1 MVFIMNKIQELIQQ
15 YAETNDN
22 QFMLK
27 IIELLQQRELIW
39 TAYSPVTKNHYI
51 EFQNGIPTAYVFS
64 EIDFCN
70 AFKDYL
76 SNMKIR
82 IEPMECDKEARA
94 SLFSDFFR
102 NGIEQVIVDN
112 GQMFVVIALKEIIH
126 KPDFSAIP
134 ENKRPVM
141 NPHLMRSANFFLQC
155 QQTGQRNPQA
165 QNSFMRDIY
174 HAKYLLPIVMEDQAP
189 KGTVI
194 REMTFGDVTLKIA
207 VLSRSDGQSYI
218 PVFTDWIEFSKVD
231 REMVTVGN
239 VITFSDMEK
248 LCENGDKLT
257 INPLGF
263 NMLLDKTTVQSIKS
277 KFTAPEEQ
285 NKNEQIGFFA
295 LGNVPQD
302 MLSTLT
308 TLLDQTEGIHNAYL
322 KGMRQNGKSSYV
334 CIVDFSG
341 TNPAVFQQIAQQVG
355 PLCGGSAFHFVD
367 YHSEIGITA
376 AENTM
381 PFYQRMNMK

>member
-112 GQMFVVIALKEIIH
+112 GQMFVVIALK
-126 KPDFSAIP
+126 
-134 ENKRPVM
+134 
-141 NPHLMRSANFFLQC
+141 
-155 QQTGQRNPQA
+155 
-165 QNSFMRDIY
+165 
-174 HAKYLLPIVMEDQAP
+174 
-189 KGTVI
+189 
-194 REMTFGDVTLKIA
+194 
-207 VLSRSDGQSYI
+207 
-218 PVFTDWIEFSKVD
+218 
-231 REMVTVGN
+231 
-239 VITFSDMEK
+239 
-248 LCENGDKLT
+248 
-257 INPLGF
+257 
-263 NMLLDKTTVQSIKS
+263 
-277 KFTAPEEQ
+277 
-285 NKNEQIGFFA
+285 
-295 LGNVPQD
+295 
-302 MLSTLT
+302 
-308 TLLDQTEGIHNAYL
+308 
-322 KGMRQNGKSSYV
+322 
-334 CIVDFSG
+334 
-341 TNPAVFQQIAQQVG
+341 
-355 PLCGGSAFHFVD
+355 
-367 YHSEIGITA
+367 
-376 AENTM
+376 
-381 PFYQRMNMK
+381 